1 MPVSDVQWW
10 GMQCGTAPIR
20 LQFPH
25 ILFLS
30 ALVVTCLLVVPVSS
44 AVTPDV
50 EWAQAFGGA
59 FAEWGNAVVST
70 PDGGY
75 LLAGDA
81 RSTASVVS
89 SDVWLV
95 KTSSSGS
102 LVWER
107 RFGGKLYENAR
118 SVITTAN
125 GGYAVAGTTL
135 SFSSGGGQDAW
146 LICTDNSGTE
156 LWNQSYGSYG
166 TDAFESVVQTADGG
180 FAAAGVTS

>member
-1 MPVSDVQWW
+1 MQVQSRSFTRSVKTVMPVSDVQWW

-59 FAEWGNAVVST
+59 FAEWGNAMVST
-70 PDGGY
+70 SDGGF
-75 LLAGDA
+75 LFAGDG

-89 SDVWLV
+89 SDVWLI

-102 LVWER
+102 LVWEK
-107 RFGGKLYENAR
+107 RFGGNLYENAK
-118 SVITTAN
+118 SVITTTD
-125 GGYAVAGTTL
+125 GGYAVA
-135 SFSSGGGQDAW
+135 D
-146 LICTDNSGTE
+146 I
-156 LWNQSYGSYG
+156 
-166 TDAFESVVQTADGG
+166 TAL
-180 FAAAGVTS
+180 FNEV